1 MNGLNESDV
10 TKVTCVTNV
19 TCETNV
25 TNKFDETRFLSFMQ
39 SGASR
44 HLRGRIAFQTD
55 ISTCYSAPLA
65 KTERKSAKKSGA
77 NAPLQNG
84 LTVFKEYFR
93 GCCVRQTIRVSLK
106 ANAYCSALP
115 VSEHV
120 RGLFSLT

>member
-65 KTERKSAKKSGA
+65 KNRTEKRKKRVCQ
-77 NAPLQNG
+77 NAHFASPSKVRQNG
-84 LTVFKEYFR
+84 
-93 GCCVRQTIRVSLK
+93 
-106 ANAYCSALP
+106 
-115 VSEHV
+115 
-120 RGLFSLT
+120 

>member
-25 TNKFDETRFLSFMQ
+25 TNKFDETRFLSFVQ
-39 SGASR
+39 SDSRR

-55 ISTCYSAPLA
+55 ISTCYSAPSQNR
-65 KTERKSAKKSGA
+65 TEKRKKSGA

-84 LTVFKEYFR
+84 LTVFKEYFC

-120 RGLFSLT
+120 RGLSSQT